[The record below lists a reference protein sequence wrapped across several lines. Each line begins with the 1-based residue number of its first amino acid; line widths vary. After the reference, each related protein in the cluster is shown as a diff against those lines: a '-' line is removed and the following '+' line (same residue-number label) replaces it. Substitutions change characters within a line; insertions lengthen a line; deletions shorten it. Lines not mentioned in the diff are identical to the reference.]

1 MTQSAQTLPLRICV
15 FGPEIDEAWL
25 RSVASSLPARAF
37 LALFGAAA
45 DTPVGDARVARHAH
59 GDTADPASALRH
71 AAAAYPGDD
80 LILLRTGTTLPAF
93 WCERL
98 LRAIGE
104 ADVLVASAL
113 DNVDAARSPLP
124 EGSRSD
130 ATPPTIDALCYAHGR
145 HQLIDWPTICPLLSA
160 WSGSRLNTVPVDKLR
175 NDELPA
181 LFAPLRGVLLDH
193 LYVAEPGR
201 ELSGPPSALPGA
213 DAVPPSPLGELR
225 EQVAAALVT
234 SSTNLSSATYP
245 GLDGKPVI
253 LHVLHG
259 WGGGAERFVRD
270 LAAAD
275 AQRHH
280 LVLTARGNFPRRC
293 YGEVLEL
300 RDGALTEPPLRR
312 IVLSTP
318 IRSTALRHRAYAGFL
333 YGVTRE
339 FGVTAIMVSSLI
351 GHSLDALRS
360 GLPTQIVGHD
370 FYPLWPLLH
379 RDFGDTSLKF
389 DAEQLRTDLARSGGG
404 FEFAE
409 RDAEF
414 WRALRSAYVDA
425 AIAAEAQLIA
435 PSQSMR
441 ANLLRLEPRFGQLAQ
456 HVIAHGLAPWPEDAP
471 PIAAPPQRKRLRLVV
486 PGRYALAR
494 APSCCAR
501 RCRRCANM
509 PRSSCSA
516 RVRRANSSSVSPTCM
531 SC

>member
-1 MTQSAQTLPLRICV
+1 
-15 FGPEIDEAWL
+15 
-25 RSVASSLPARAF
+25 
-37 LALFGAAA
+37 
-45 DTPVGDARVARHAH
+45 
-59 GDTADPASALRH
+59 
-71 AAAAYPGDD
+71 
-80 LILLRTGTTLPAF
+80 
-93 WCERL
+93 
-98 LRAIGE
+98 
-104 ADVLVASAL
+104 
-113 DNVDAARSPLP
+113 
-124 EGSRSD
+124 
-130 ATPPTIDALCYAHGR
+130 
-145 HQLIDWPTICPLLSA
+145 
-160 WSGSRLNTVPVDKLR
+160 
-175 NDELPA
+175 
-181 LFAPLRGVLLDH
+181 
-193 LYVAEPGR
+193 
-201 ELSGPPSALPGA
+201 
-213 DAVPPSPLGELR
+213 
-225 EQVAAALVT
+225 VAAAVAT
-234 SSTNLSSATYP
+234 NSTNPPSATYP

-253 LHVLHG
+253 LHVLHD

-441 ANLLRLEPRFGQLAQ
+441 ANLLRLEPRFGHLAQ

-486 PGRYALAR
+486 PTSARSGGAGVVARGAPLALRNYAR
-494 APSCCAR
+494 SPAR
-501 RCRRCANM
+501 RGCAGGSSFGQSMYVLSYRRTTSCHDCWRRSLPMRAAAAPTAQEHSKLHAVGCRA
-509 PRSSCSA
+509 SA
-516 RVRRANSSSVSPTCM
+516 CR
-531 SC
+531 